1 MINKIIEFLKKLF
14 NINNV
19 KQIPESTT
27 VSSTDKVETDIVG
40 TNKVEI
46 DNISNTKASNNQN
59 EIDSRMVITE
69 ERDFSMKE
77 IIHFDDEL
85 LMLAREYEKL
95 KKEYLKEKAEIEKL
109 NSKIENLE
117 KNNTNKS

>member
-27 VSSTDKVETDIVG
+27 ISSTDKVETDIVG

-46 DNISNTKASNNQN
+46 DNTSNTKAFNNQN
-59 EIDSRMVITE
+59 EIDSRKVITE

>member
-14 NINNV
+14 NIKNV

-27 VSSTDKVETDIVG
+27 ISSTDKVETDIVG

-46 DNISNTKASNNQN
+46 DNTSNTKASNNQN

>member
-27 VSSTDKVETDIVG
+27 ISSTDKVETDIVG

-46 DNISNTKASNNQN
+46 DNTSNTKASNNQN

-95 KKEYLKEKAEIEKL
+95 NSKKET
-109 NSKIENLE
+109 LE
-117 KNNTNKS
+117 KNNKNKS

>member
-27 VSSTDKVETDIVG
+27 ISSTDKVETDIVG

-46 DNISNTKASNNQN
+46 DNTSNTKASNNQN
-59 EIDSRMVITE
+59 EIDSRMVIAE

-109 NSKIENLE
+109 NSKIEFLE

>member
-27 VSSTDKVETDIVG
+27 ISSTDKVETDIVG

-46 DNISNTKASNNQN
+46 DNTSNNKASNNQN

-109 NSKIENLE
+109 NSKIEFLE